1 MYYSLMTPIYT
12 PSGRAREYSPKA
24 LNLYLGC
31 SHGCK
36 YCYAPHAIQKSTDD
50 YFCTPSPRKTVV
62 QDLARQL
69 SKEKVEDQVLL
80 SFVGDPYSASTDD
93 NRVTRDALEILLKNH
108 VPVAILTKSGPG
120 CLADIDLFRQ
130 FGRSIMVGATLT
142 FADEALSHE
151 WEPGA
156 ATPQQR
162 LDALSILHRNGIKTF
177 ASFEP
182 VIDPEQSLEIMRR
195 SVEMDCIDLYKVG
208 KLNGMP
214 SIEKGIDWTS
224 FLSQAL
230 SILRGAGKEIYVK
243 EDLRRA
249 APSVFLTHEE
259 MDADLHTVRWSRPR
273 VTLSDW
279 ADAESEPVEQ

>member
-1 MYYSLMTPIYT
+1 MMSVIYT

-36 YCYAPHAIQKSTDD
+36 YCYAPHAIQKSTEA
-50 YFCTPSPRKTVV
+50 YFCTPSPRKTVI

-69 SKEKVEDQVLL
+69 SKEQVKEQVLL

-93 NRVTRDALEILLKNH
+93 NRITRDALELLLKNH

-120 CLADIDLFRQ
+120 CLADIDLFHQ
-130 FGRSIMVGATLT
+130 FGHAIMVGATLT
-142 FADEALSHE
+142 FSDEALSHE

-156 ATPQQR
+156 ASPQER
-162 LDALSILHRNGIKTF
+162 LDALSVLHKNGIKTF

-182 VIDPEQSLEIMRR
+182 VIDPEQSLDIMRR
-195 SVEMDCIDLYKVG
+195 SIEMDCIDLYKVG

-214 SIEKGIDWTS
+214 SIEKGIDWTD
-224 FLSQAL
+224 FLTRAL
-230 SILRGAGKEIYVK
+230 AMLRKAGKEIYVK
-243 EDLRRA
+243 DDLRNA
-249 APSVFLTHEE
+249 APSVYLTPEE
-259 MDADLHTVRWSRPR
+259 TDADLHTVKWSKPR
-273 VTLSDW
+273 VTLTDW
-279 ADAESEPVEQ
+279 LEPEPTAIGF